1 VLIDIRIRNVK
12 SHERVLNSLNS
23 TGFICWF
30 ARRRQAVAPRPI
42 AFEGKQNGLALD
54 ADPEVTLAEIAA
66 RLAEIRAA
74 RARRKRSPAASSGR
88 DGLPLCAALQSW
100 LRRERLS
107 PVGRRW
113 PRLARNVTRACR
125 SVPVIAN
132 IARMASQL
140 IRALDYKSLLV
151 LGRGDAA
158 RHVDCPCL
166 SEKAP
171 AGNFKRGPHTPTPPA
186 ISARRARRAFP
197 LPSSSSAQRLL
208 HATTFPDAE
217 TSTHASHAHGDCS
230 RCIGQ

>member
-1 VLIDIRIRNVK
+1 LQKFEQRGRDE
-12 SHERVLNSLNS
+12 S
-23 TGFICWF
+23 
-30 ARRRQAVAPRPI
+30 ARRLRAVAGMVFRY
-42 AFEGKQNGLALD
+42 
-54 ADPEVTLAEIAA
+54 
-66 RLAEIRAA
+66 
-74 RARRKRSPAASSGR
+74 ARRFSPGCGVSDCRPWAAAGPASRATS
-88 DGLPLCAALQSW
+88 
-100 LRRERLS
+100 
-107 PVGRRW
+107 
-113 PRLARNVTRACR
+113 LADESLRACR